1 MSHHIN
7 LYDPALLRQRH
18 WLTAANLLFALVMVA
33 VILLGWGAWA
43 RIQGGTLATETTA
56 LADQIAAARDE
67 SVALATQLANRKPD
81 PKLELDLAAMK
92 ELLGVR
98 LSIFTALGQG
108 VAPNA
113 GGYAD
118 YLRGLARQT
127 IAGLWLTG
135 FSVGVD
141 GSRMEIR
148 GRTLDPALLAEYIHR
163 LNAEPAFRGHRFAA
177 LNLAVPAP
185 APGTAPADTA
195 AVSAPPPFHEFALV
209 PEIDPGPGRAGGK
222 P

>member
-18 WLTAANLLFALVMVA
+18 WLTAANLLFALVMLF

-43 RIQGGTLATETTA
+43 RIMASTLATETVA
-56 LADQIAAARDE
+56 LADQLKAARDE
-67 SVALATQLANRKPD
+67 SVALGTQLANRKPD
-81 PKLELDLAAMK
+81 SKLESDLAAMK

-108 VAPNA
+108 ATP
-113 GGYAD
+113 GSSGYAD

-127 IAGLWLTG
+127 VTGLWLTG
-135 FSVGVD
+135 FSVGAD
-141 GSRMEIR
+141 GGHMEIR
-148 GRTLDPALLAEYIHR
+148 GRTLDPVLVPEYIRR

-177 LNLAVPAP
+177 INLSVPAP
-185 APGTAPADTA
+185 APGTAPVVVAADP
-195 AVSAPPPFHEFALV
+195 SPPPFLEFALV
-209 PEIDPGPGRAGGK
+209 PELDTDPARAGGK